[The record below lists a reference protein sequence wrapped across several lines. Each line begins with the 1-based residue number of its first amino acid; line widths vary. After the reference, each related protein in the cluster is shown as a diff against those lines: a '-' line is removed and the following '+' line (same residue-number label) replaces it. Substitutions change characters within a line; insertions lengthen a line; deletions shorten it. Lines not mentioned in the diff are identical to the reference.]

1 MEKNTRFAH
10 QLTTEILKITMMMQ
24 EDYPVRY
31 DHLDETPLF
40 LCDYSGIRIDELQEY
55 LDTIRLQ
62 LPTP

>member
-1 MEKNTRFAH
+1 
-10 QLTTEILKITMMMQ
+10 MMMQ

-40 LCDYSGIRIDELQEY
+40 LYDYSGIRIDELQEY